1 MRRTC
6 GKLHGIKRG
15 RVRRECDDDA
25 EEFDVE
31 NTADAEYDEDDTEIT
46 FDEVEDT
53 EE

>member
-1 MRRTC
+1 MELSE
-6 GKLHGIKRG
+6 G
-15 RVRRECDDDA
+15 VYEEEYDDDV

-31 NTADAEYDEDDTEIT
+31 NTADAEYDDDDAEIT

>member
-1 MRRTC
+1 MELSE
-6 GKLHGIKRG
+6 G
-15 RVRRECDDDA
+15 VYEEEYDDDA

-31 NTADAEYDEDDTEIT
+31 NTADAEYDDDDAEIT

>member
-1 MRRTC
+1 MELSE
-6 GKLHGIKRG
+6 G
-15 RVRRECDDDA
+15 VYEEEYDDE

-31 NTADAEYDEDDTEIT
+31 NTADDAEYDDDDAEIT